1 VTDYGCKNGCG
12 RICRCNENTFDA
24 GVNIQIG
31 TDPMKKLVKTIILT
45 PAYPLIW
52 LALYTDIFD
61 CKACWENR
69 CAERAE
75 AMLAWRVR

>member
-1 VTDYGCKNGCG
+1 M
-12 RICRCNENTFDA
+12 R
-24 GVNIQIG
+24 
-31 TDPMKKLVKTIILT
+31 KLVKTIILI

-52 LALYTDIFD
+52 LALYNDIFD

-75 AMLAWRVR
+75 AMLSWRNR